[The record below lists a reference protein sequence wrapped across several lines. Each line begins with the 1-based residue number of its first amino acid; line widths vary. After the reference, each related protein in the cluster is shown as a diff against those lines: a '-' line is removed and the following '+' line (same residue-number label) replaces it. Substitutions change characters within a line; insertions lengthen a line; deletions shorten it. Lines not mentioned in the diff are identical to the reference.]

1 MRKSY
6 FKSLLQVCKND
17 KMVGTGI
24 ILGLDKG
31 IILGTK
37 CISIFWRFGFDS
49 LYLYKVK
56 KGGLN
61 NV

>member
-6 FKSLLQVCKND
+6 FKSLLQICKND
-17 KMVGTGI
+17 RMIGTGI

-49 LYLYKVK
+49 LYLYKVR
-56 KGGLN
+56 
-61 NV
+61 